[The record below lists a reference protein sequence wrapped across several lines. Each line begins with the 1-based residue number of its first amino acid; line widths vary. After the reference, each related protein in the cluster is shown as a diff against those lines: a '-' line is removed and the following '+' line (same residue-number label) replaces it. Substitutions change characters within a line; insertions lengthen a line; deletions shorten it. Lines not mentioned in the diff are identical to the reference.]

1 MPQRFR
7 FRSSELTFNNDN
19 LIIIPNMA
27 VHDEVL
33 AAARRLGAERGD
45 WTFTPDEVV
54 RALPHLNAST
64 VRNHVTSRC
73 CENAP
78 LNHPHGWSYFERVA
92 RGIYRVLAPMRGG
105 QTSSTTKVSEARAAF
120 GSAAA
125 TGVRDTIHGFVSRSG
140 SWFVAECLEVAV
152 VTQGRTLDETVANLK
167 EGIVL
172 HLEGED
178 LSALGLTAA
187 PRLVLTYETSVG
199 GSKA

>member
-1 MPQRFR
+1 MP
-7 FRSSELTFNNDN
+7 
-19 LIIIPNMA
+19 

-33 AAARRLGAERGD
+33 AAACRLGAERGD

-92 RGIYRVLAPMRGG
+92 RGIYRVLAPMRRG
-105 QTSSTTKVSEARAAF
+105 QTSSTAKVSEARAAI
-120 GSAAA
+120 GAAA
-125 TGVRDTIHGFVSRSG
+125 AGVRDTIHGFLSRSG
-140 SWFVAECLEVAV
+140 SWFVGECLELPV

-167 EGIVL
+167 EGIAL

-187 PRLVLTYETSVG
+187 PRLMLTYETSVG